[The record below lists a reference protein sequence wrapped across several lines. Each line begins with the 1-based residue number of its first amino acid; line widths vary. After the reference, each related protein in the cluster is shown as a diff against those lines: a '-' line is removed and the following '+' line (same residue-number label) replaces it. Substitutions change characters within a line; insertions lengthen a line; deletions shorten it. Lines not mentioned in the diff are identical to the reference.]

1 MIGSASGLEAP
12 SSSKSSIES
21 QLATAAPSSV
31 KTMRSMAR
39 DSSWMDA
46 SRRFWNTSRATRAG
60 SAPAA
65 TISEA
70 ATREAA
76 SVFWY
81 WKRPVS
87 VTSPV

>member
-1 MIGSASGLEAP
+1 MR
-12 SSSKSSIES
+12 SSSSEAIE
-21 QLATAAPSSV
+21 
-31 KTMRSMAR
+31 
-39 DSSWMDA
+39 
-46 SRRFWNTSRATRAG
+46 RFWNTSRATRAG

-87 VTSPV
+87 VTSPA